1 MKRKT
6 SLDLRR
12 PLNNENGSV
21 IIAAIFILVLV
32 TILGVAAT
40 NTTTLEL
47 QIAANDQFMKMA
59 FYNSDASL
67 YGTAKLISTAIN
79 VEDSVNSGSGTD
91 APGLTYLTS
100 ASDFYRQI
108 AGYAVYDNLI
118 DINFNAGGIDAQT
131 DARRDHTAQIEGG
144 GAEFATGSESA
155 GTTAIGIYY
164 VISATGFS
172 NRQTASDLT
181 ANYRKMI
188 RVPGGL

>member
-79 VEDSVNSGSGTD
+79 AEDSVNSGSGTD

-100 ASDFYRQI
+100 AGDFYRQI
-108 AGYAVYDNLI
+108 AGYAVYDNLVDI
-118 DINFNAGGIDAQT
+118 DFDAGGIDAQT
-131 DARRDHTAQIEGG
+131 DARRDHAAQVEGG
-144 GAEFATGSESA
+144 GAQFAEGSESA

-164 VISATGFS
+164 VINATGFS

-188 RVPGGL
+188 RVYGGL